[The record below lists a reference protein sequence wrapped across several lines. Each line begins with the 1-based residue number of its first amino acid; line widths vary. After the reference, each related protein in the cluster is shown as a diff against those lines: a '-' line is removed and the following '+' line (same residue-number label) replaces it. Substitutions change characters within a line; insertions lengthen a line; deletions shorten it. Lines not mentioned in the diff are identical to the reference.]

1 MLVPMKKALPLL
13 AVAVSM
19 PLLSACQP
27 QGPVVLDAPNDNCAV
42 HRAIFRQTESSFN
55 EVAQGVALSAAGG
68 VAAGLLVGALT
79 GNTRAG
85 LVTGLSVAA
94 VGITATLVQA
104 NFRQLDAENRRQA
117 LLQQTVAVDKYGER
131 VTGATQSLER
141 LSACR
146 RDQVAKIRGDLRA
159 GITPRPAAQAR
170 LDEVRSWYE
179 GDTMLVGAFDQRL
192 ANDTRQLE
200 ESTRYVDAGAYE
212 QERAFRPY
220 SAILARGGS
229 AFNGPDEGSGT
240 AGQLAVGQTVQ
251 VTGQQGP
258 WLQVSLGR
266 NRSGFV
272 RASYTARVTNSRN
285 YVGGS
290 EQSIR
295 AAATDDAAELGRVA
309 NGSQYRVV
317 GTMPGWLVLDQ
328 GPSKSFVRA
337 TALRPAQVDNSGR
350 EVVQSAATAVAA
362 RDAFSQGATGLA
374 SEARRLSLDG

>member
-1 MLVPMKKALPLL
+1 MPAPKKKALPLL
-13 AVAVSM
+13 AVAISM
-19 PLLSACQP
+19 PLLAACQP
-27 QGPVVLDAPNDNCAV
+27 QGPVVVDAPNDNCAV

-68 VAAGLLVGALT
+68 VAAGVLVGVLT

-85 LVTGLSVAA
+85 LATGIGVAA
-94 VGITATLVQA
+94 VGITATLVNA
-104 NFRQLDAENRRQA
+104 NFRQLDQEARRQA

-141 LSACR
+141 LSDCR
-146 RDQVAKIRGDLRA
+146 RGQVAAIRADLRSGA
-159 GITPRPAAQAR
+159 TPRPLAQAR

-200 ESTRYVDAGAYE
+200 ESTRYVDATVYE
-212 QERAFRPY
+212 QERSFRPY
-220 SAILARGGS
+220 SAILARGGP
-229 AFNGPDEGSGT
+229 AYVAPDAGSGQ
-240 AGQLAVGQTVQ
+240 AGQLSVGQTVQ
-251 VTGQQGP
+251 VTAQSGG
-258 WLQVSLGR
+258 WLQISMGR
-266 NRSGFV
+266 GRSGYV
-272 RASYTARVTNSRN
+272 RSTYLARSTGSRA

-290 EQSIR
+290 EQSLR
-295 AAATDDAAELGRVA
+295 AEATDSAAEVGRVA
-309 NGSQYRVV
+309 NGSPYRVV
-317 GTMPGWLVLDQ
+317 GTMPGWLVVDQ

-350 EVVQSAATAVAA
+350 EVVSSAATAVAA